1 MATLRRGAAIGFVR
15 AAALPHDAMRMG
27 VNVSPATVSGAVESG
42 SVVVEGPADGNSH
55 PATHVRPIRRCA
67 LEVAIIILST
77 FAGIATVLGVPVFLV
92 VCAPLLA
99 WLANSWLKIRE
110 REVAVEE
117 LQLVLALRESQA
129 LPPWVDANDPQALLA
144 WVKTDREMTAL
155 SKANR
160 LRQ

>member
-1 MATLRRGAAIGFVR
+1 M
-15 AAALPHDAMRMG
+15 
-27 VNVSPATVSGAVESG
+27 
-42 SVVVEGPADGNSH
+42 
-55 PATHVRPIRRCA
+55 
-67 LEVAIIILST
+67 
-77 FAGIATVLGVPVFLV
+77 FLV